1 MKRDGD
7 NRDSRIHTHL
17 LPACPPH
24 AVHRAIQ
31 AWQFRAELKWRKK
44 PKIVRQGE
52 GGGGG
57 GGKQTWGV
65 IGGMV
70 RDRCNFQTTAGK

>member
-57 GGKQTWGV
+57 GEADLGSDWWNGEGQ
-65 IGGMV
+65 M
-70 RDRCNFQTTAGK
+70 